1 MLFRFRKFHVINELS
16 LSTQTFKPAQRGEF
30 KIAIVDDEVF
40 LYLDQL
46 RRLGFNITTYKDVTD
61 LNMLYSYDVIIS
73 DIKGVGKDF
82 NSEFEGAFL
91 LRELK
96 KKYPYKG
103 FAAYTGSAFDIRIN
117 TFLVDIQIIKKD
129 ITIDEWCNAID
140 SLIRNIS
147 DPKTVWNRIRKD
159 LLDKEVSLLD
169 LERLEDEFVDRV
181 LNRNCD
187 FSNFPSQKA
196 KKHISTE
203 ALNLLSS
210 IASNLLAKL
219 LLTV

>member
-1 MLFRFRKFHVINELS
+1 M
-16 LSTQTFKPAQRGEF
+16 
-30 KIAIVDDEVF
+30 F
-40 LYLDQL
+40 LYLEQL

-61 LNMLYSYDVIIS
+61 LNMLSSYDVIIC

-82 NSEFEGAFL
+82 DSEFEGAFL

-117 TFLVDIQIIKKD
+117 TFLIDIQIIKKD
-129 ITIDEWCNAID
+129 ITIDEWCTAID
-140 SLIRNIS
+140 SLIRNICE
-147 DPKTVWNRIRKD
+147 PKIVWNRIRKD
-159 LLDKEVSLLD
+159 LLDKDVSLLD

-181 LNRNCD
+181 LNHNCD
-187 FSNFPSQKA
+187 FSNFPSPKT
-196 KKHISTE
+196 KKVISAE
-203 ALNLLSS
+203 ALKLLSS

-219 LLTV
+219 LMTV

>member
-40 LYLDQL
+40 LYLEQL

-61 LNMLYSYDVIIS
+61 LNMLSSYDVIIS

-169 LERLEDEFVDRV
+169 L
-181 LNRNCD
+181 
-187 FSNFPSQKA
+187 
-196 KKHISTE
+196 
-203 ALNLLSS
+203 
-210 IASNLLAKL
+210 
-219 LLTV
+219 